1 MNAYELQKREL
12 RILDLIDDN
21 NGVLTPEMEEEL
33 DSLEVN
39 KKRLIVIKAN
49 MLLEAKATEKA
60 LRDRKVVIE
69 KRIKSVTTTVK
80 TLTGKIV
87 KDIKAT
93 GDRSVEFENFKIS
106 IHKNPPK
113 VTVTDFGGLADR
125 FKKATI
131 TVTIKDLK
139 AIEAFLDINTDP
151 KIESDKT
158 KIKEYFKMNQ
168 GLILKFFKDQ
178 EEAEPNERKE
188 TPSDYVGYNLTQGE
202 GIRTK

>member
-178 EEAEPNERKE
+178 EDLEPEKRDTIPAN
-188 TPSDYVGYNLTQGE
+188 YIGYRLTQAE
-202 GIRTK
+202 GIKTK